1 MYRPLSDPE
10 APAPVAKA
18 TKPSASTDG
27 ISLLTSLLT
36 SIHSKIV
43 PKRALFSNIPLEFSP
58 DLKIS
63 VKGYIIFKRQEPH
76 RSCYVWLDGE
86 KPQIAIGTTNRIEA
100 DTSRPVEKKE
110 IRKAFKFG
118 GESILFTPEE
128 LSSLRYWGDPVIR
141 IIGFKPQS
149 MLPIWANIRSSTF
162 IYPSEE
168 DYVGSTRTFSALQ
181 QTLLRKEKMAV
192 VWYIARKNAAPVFA
206 ALLPGAEKLGEYG
219 EQIMPPGMWII
230 PLPFADDIRSNPE
243 INMDLRAPDVLKDK
257 MRPIIQQ
264 LQLPKGIY
272 DPARYPNPA
281 LQWHY
286 RVLQSLALDEDM
298 PEKPEDK
305 TIPRYRQI
313 HKRTGTLVQEWGE
326 ELQEQFKQWQ
336 LQNAGKNIGAK
347 REGSVS
353 ANGTAK
359 KSRATPSTN
368 ARSLE
373 TTLTDEEM
381 RNHVN
386 KYAVGK
392 LNVPVLKEWLSSK
405 RLDTKGKKADLV
417 ERVERHF
424 EDKMLID

>member
-1 MYRPLSDPE
+1 M
-10 APAPVAKA
+10 
-18 TKPSASTDG
+18 
-27 ISLLTSLLT
+27 
-36 SIHSKIV
+36 
-43 PKRALFSNIPLEFSP
+43 
-58 DLKIS
+58 
-63 VKGYIIFKRQEPH
+63 
-76 RSCYVWLDGE
+76 
-86 KPQIAIGTTNRIEA
+86 EA

-118 GESILFTPEE
+118 GESVLFTPEE

-168 DYVGSTRTFSALQ
+168 EYVGSTRTFSALQ
-181 QTLLRKEKMAV
+181 QTLLRKEKMAL

-219 EQIMPPGMWII
+219 EQTMPPGMWII

-313 HKRTGTLVQEWGE
+313 HKRAGALVQEWGE
-326 ELQEQFKQWQ
+326 ELQEQFKLWQ
-336 LQNAGKNIGAK
+336 LQNAGKHVGAK
-347 REGSVS
+347 REGSAS
-353 ANGTAK
+353 ANGAAK
-359 KSRATPSTN
+359 KSRATPSTS
-368 ARSLE
+368 AGSPE
-373 TTLTDEEM
+373 AVLTDEEM

-386 KYAVGK
+386 KDTIGK
-392 LNVPVLKEWLSSK
+392 LNIPVLKEWLSSK
-405 RLDTKGKKADLV
+405 RLDTRGKKADLV